1 MSARWSGNW
10 ASRAGNDRKH
20 VAKNGK
26 LAERVRRIM
35 GGLSITVIDAVV
47 VAVILISAVLAMWR
61 GLIKETFSIFEWV
74 GGAYV
79 ALRFASTF
87 QPLVSGIVP
96 TLWLAWIAAFVGTFL
111 IVFIPLSILSHRLSA
126 LIKAS
131 EIGPVDRALGLV
143 FGAGR
148 GLIIVGLGYIAFALL
163 VPLKDHPVVL
173 TQARLF
179 PLIQNTSEVLLDLLP
194 RTKNEEQKAAS
205 KGEGPAGAK
214 DGEQPGK
221 AYGARE
227 RGALDRLIE
236 ATGRNQ
242 DSSR

>member
-1 MSARWSGNW
+1 
-10 ASRAGNDRKH
+10 
-20 VAKNGK
+20 
-26 LAERVRRIM
+26 M
-35 GGLSITVIDAVV
+35 GITVIDGVV
-47 VAVILISAVLAMWR
+47 VAVVLISAVLAMWR
-61 GLIKETFSIFEWV
+61 GLIQETFSIFEWV
-74 GGAYV
+74 GGTYV
-79 ALRFASTF
+79 ALRFAPTF
-87 QPLVSGIVP
+87 QPLVGGIISP
-96 TLWLAWIAAFVGTFL
+96 PWLAWIAVFVGTFL
-111 IVFIPLSILSHRLSA
+111 IVFIPLSILSHRLSE
-126 LIKAS
+126 LVKSS

-148 GLIIVGLGYIAFALL
+148 GLVIVGLGYIAFAML

-214 DGEQPGK
+214 DGEQSGK

>member
-1 MSARWSGNW
+1 
-10 ASRAGNDRKH
+10 
-20 VAKNGK
+20 
-26 LAERVRRIM
+26 M
-35 GGLSITVIDAVV
+35 GITVIDGVV
-47 VAVILISAVLAMWR
+47 VAVVLISAVLAMWR
-61 GLIKETFSIFEWV
+61 GLIQETFSIFEWV
-74 GGAYV
+74 GGTYV
-79 ALRFASTF
+79 ALRFTPTF
-87 QPLVSGIVP
+87 QPLVGSIISP
-96 TLWLAWIAAFVGTFL
+96 PWLAWIAVFVGTFL

-163 VPLKDHPVVL
+163 VPLKDHPLVL

-179 PLIQNTSEVLLDLLP
+179 PLIQNTSEVLLDLVP
-194 RTKNEEQKAAS
+194 GTKAGLEPGDDS
-205 KGEGPAGAK
+205 KGKNPLAAK
-214 DGEQPGK
+214 SGEQNGK
-221 AYGARE
+221 TYGARE